1 MWVRG
6 LWSGVDPQNGYDCR
20 GDAIRVRVILRDD
33 VPSFSPGRGPQY
45 AINYGGRRAECIF
58 CAEMCIVLYGARTM
72 PRGLFPSS
80 VTVTV
85 SEAGRGRPR
94 ASRHRLAF
102 QHRFIHG
109 LCGLKHFLFAPIRN
123 GSRLC
128 SFGSE
133 ESDTRIGIFSYFQ
146 ESSHATFK
154 RSIIQKLPSF
164 LPGPVPLPFSPDSR
178 NLKGHLSA
186 RFCRPLAR
194 SLALPPSLPLSPPV
208 PVWSNACVHTWPP
221 SSPSKMNLLCSAVRS
236 FCLSGFCC
244 PL

>member
-1 MWVRG
+1 
-6 LWSGVDPQNGYDCR
+6 
-20 GDAIRVRVILRDD
+20 
-33 VPSFSPGRGPQY
+33 
-45 AINYGGRRAECIF
+45 
-58 CAEMCIVLYGARTM
+58 MCIVLYGTRTM

-80 VTVTV
+80 VTLTV
-85 SEAGRGRPR
+85 SESGRPR

-164 LPGPVPLPFSPDSR
+164 LPGPVPPPFSPDSR

-186 RFCRPLAR
+186 RFCRPLAPSLLR
-194 SLALPPSLPLSPPV
+194 SSPLPLSLPAGAGVVKRVRAHLASLIAVEDEPP
-208 PVWSNACVHTWPP
+208 
-221 SSPSKMNLLCSAVRS
+221 LLRRS
-236 FCLSGFCC
+236 VSLSLGDLLPFVNS
-244 PL
+244 